1 MGSLAPQT
9 TAAPPSPTTK
19 VPRRR
24 WRRRLLASLLL
35 LPLGLLFVWA
45 WLPKPVSVVTG
56 HLRVGP
62 LEVRVDNPGRTR
74 VKHRFVVSLPLS
86 GELARVHWVP
96 GDRVMEGQ
104 TLARISPLVAPLLNP
119 QAREEARARLQAA
132 EASQEQAL
140 AALRRG
146 EVAREH
152 AAHDLE
158 QAGMLTKTGS
168 APADTLDHARLE
180 VQLRSEEVTSAT
192 FAFKV
197 AVAQVAAAKAALE
210 RYDRGRTSSDFLLKA
225 PISGQVLRV
234 FQESG
239 GVLPAGTN
247 LLEMGDLESL
257 EVVTDALTT
266 DAVHMEPGQR
276 VVLDGWGKEAI
287 LGHVR
292 QVEPSAFTRLSAL
305 GVEEQRVKVL
315 LDIDSPRDAWAP
327 LGDGFRVETH
337 VVLWSSPTAP
347 SLPWSALFRHQE
359 AWAVYRVENHKAWLT
374 PVTVGHRGE
383 DRVELLGGL
392 SEDATVVLHP
402 GDRIRHGVRVREEK
416 PDSP

>member
-1 MGSLAPQT
+1 
-9 TAAPPSPTTK
+9 
-19 VPRRR
+19 
-24 WRRRLLASLLL
+24 
-35 LPLGLLFVWA
+35 
-45 WLPKPVSVVTG
+45 
-56 HLRVGP
+56 
-62 LEVRVDNPGRTR
+62 
-74 VKHRFVVSLPLS
+74 
-86 GELARVHWVP
+86 
-96 GDRVMEGQ
+96 MEGQ

-140 AALRRG
+140 ATLRRG

-168 APADTLDHARLE
+168 ASADTLDHARLE

-359 AWAVYRVENHKAWLT
+359 AWAVYRVENHRAWLT